1 MDTAQAQK
9 ITEAITEAH
18 EGDFLLVLIQPTGE
32 FETISTVAPTAQRKL
47 IEDVLEAWSPRD
59 VDNFSARVR

>member
-1 MDTAQAQK
+1 MDTAKAQK
-9 ITEAITEAH
+9 IVEVIAEAH

-32 FETISTVAPTAQRKL
+32 FETISTVAPRAQRKL

-59 VDNFSARVR
+59 VDNFFAKVQ